1 MTVKAVAQKK
11 PRSKADGMHREQSAT
26 NRGPDRQHAAGR
38 SFLMQS
44 LQHCCNTR
52 IVILQRRYYLSAGM
66 RKNSP
71 FSGTAPSQSFGR
83 VTQTCRRLP
92 FHTVYGNAN
101 EVWRIKSVVR
111 CRPVTVI
118 LSVLQQS
125 VSWLIRPTTAIL
137 CKVIAKIA
145 YHKEQERRRL

>member
-1 MTVKAVAQKK
+1 M
-11 PRSKADGMHREQSAT
+11 
-26 NRGPDRQHAAGR
+26 
-38 SFLMQS
+38 L
-44 LQHCCNTR
+44 
-52 IVILQRRYYLSAGM
+52 LQRRYYLSAGM

-92 FHTVYGNAN
+92 FHTVYGNSN
-101 EVWRIKSVVR
+101 EVWRIKSMVR

-125 VSWLIRPTTAIL
+125 VSWLIRPTRAIL

-145 YHKEQERRRL
+145 HDREQERREIVRAVDSLRYIILLRYCVHANAFPHCCWLWSVSFLFCVYRLFSSVIIF